1 MVLPFIRELLA
12 DAEKSLSFL
21 RAASHLKSGT
31 GRIRVSGLTPTAK
44 ALHFALFHRAAG
56 RPLIIEVRDNA
67 AAEELLPVLQ
77 SSCELTGAASPDSVV
92 YLPNRD
98 VLPFEN
104 LSPHPEIQEARAKA
118 LWKIAAGAVLMWLTA
133 CAGRVTPEGA
143 LYTLPVAFD
152 VTRLLSPPPVDR
164 ETRTRDLAA
173 VHAAQDTRTAS
184 QVERQDP

>member
-12 DAEKSLSFL
+12 DAEKSPNFL

-56 RPLIIEVRDNA
+56 RPLIIAVRDNRV
-67 AAEELLPVLQ
+67 AEELLPVLQ
-77 SSCELTGAASPDSVV
+77 SCCELTGAAIPDSVV

-118 LWKIAAGAVLMWLTA
+118 LWKIAAGGGAIGVVTLVVGTRGPRG
-133 CAGRVTPEGA
+133 AGI
-143 LYTLPVAFD
+143 F
-152 VTRLLSPPPVDR
+152 
-164 ETRTRDLAA
+164 
-173 VHAAQDTRTAS
+173 
-184 QVERQDP
+184 